1 MTKIILA
8 LFTVSLFWCSCR
20 STRQNQK
27 KGDGPH
33 LKFLSQYIVPYNY
46 QFQNTTVG
54 GLSGIDYDPKKNEY
68 YFISD
73 DRSDKNPARFYE
85 ARILISKDKIDTVIF
100 GNTLFLKDQNGN
112 LYPNSRQDPF
122 HTPDPEALRLDP
134 VNHTF
139 IWSSEGERI
148 VTPQKT
154 ILENPAVTLTDSNG
168 NYIDTFIL
176 PPQLKMTALPYGPR
190 QNGVFEGLTY
200 SDKYKSL
207 LVSVEE
213 PLLQDGPRAGTG
225 DSSGIIRMIRFDMA
239 TKKPV
244 AEYAYKID
252 PVAHPPL
259 RAGGF
264 KINGIPD
271 ILSYGTHEL
280 LVLERSFSSGD
291 LSCTIKVYLADLSGA
306 DNVLSLNSLKG
317 NTAIKIIPKKLLLN
331 MDSLGIYIDNI
342 EGVTFGPT
350 LADGKRSLLFI
361 ADNNFNPLE
370 KTQLLLFEIR

>member
-1 MTKIILA
+1 
-8 LFTVSLFWCSCR
+8 
-20 STRQNQK
+20 
-27 KGDGPH
+27 
-33 LKFLSQYIVPYNY
+33 
-46 QFQNTTVG
+46 
-54 GLSGIDYDPKKNEY
+54 
-68 YFISD
+68 
-73 DRSDKNPARFYE
+73 
-85 ARILISKDKIDTVIF
+85 
-100 GNTLFLKDQNGN
+100 
-112 LYPNSRQDPF
+112 
-122 HTPDPEALRLDP
+122 
-134 VNHTF
+134 
-139 IWSSEGERI
+139 
-148 VTPQKT
+148 
-154 ILENPAVTLTDSNG
+154 
-168 NYIDTFIL
+168 
-176 PPQLKMTALPYGPR
+176 
-190 QNGVFEGLTY
+190 
-200 SDKYKSL
+200 
-207 LVSVEE
+207 
-213 PLLQDGPRAGTG
+213 
-225 DSSGIIRMIRFDMA
+225 MA

-244 AEYAYKID
+244 AEYAYNID

-259 RAGGF
+259 RPGGF